1 MSTIYFIRHG
11 QASFTSRNYDRLS
24 ETGVRQS
31 ELLGDYLRRLGLHF
45 DEAVCGTLERHR
57 ATAAAVLGRL
67 AEGQAPST
75 PRIESDLDEHDTV
88 HIARG
93 QYAELTEK
101 DPALLDDY
109 QNMFTDNLA
118 FKRVYQR
125 VMLRWMAGRFSA
137 PDLET
142 YPQFLGRVDRITHQ
156 LMASAA
162 ENVIVFTSGGPI
174 ATVMRLTL
182 GLADEKALALTWRLR
197 NASISVFYGSPE
209 RISLVLFNQVAH
221 LEMAGDPGLIT
232 FR

>member
-11 QASFTSRNYDRLS
+11 QASFTSVDYDRLS

-31 ELLGDYLRRLGLHF
+31 ELLGDYLRRLGLRF
-45 DEAVCGTLERHR
+45 DEAVAGTLERHR
-57 ATAAAVLGRL
+57 ATAEAVLGRL
-67 AEGQAPST
+67 AEGQAPPK
-75 PRIESDLDEHDTV
+75 PRVEADLDEHDTV

-93 QYAELTEK
+93 QYAELTERE
-101 DPALLDDY
+101 PGLLDDF

-118 FKRVYQR
+118 FKRVYKR

-137 PDLET
+137 PNLET
-142 YPQFLGRVDRITHQ
+142 YPQFLARVERITQ
-156 LMASAA
+156 KLMASEA

-174 ATVMRLTL
+174 STVMRLTL

-197 NASISVFYGSPE
+197 NASMSVFQGNPE
-209 RISLVLFNQVAH
+209 RISLELFNQVAH
-221 LEMAGDPGLIT
+221 LEIEGDPELIT